1 MKQTLKA
8 EGISTTFRK
17 LYNLPTLNNWI
28 IAASFANILFRLY
41 VINKYYN
48 SVYISSTFIM
58 LSNFNYY
65 TWIICRTKSGNNFKI
80 KLTQRRLIGVIPRFC
95 DANWSG
101 VIRAHPYTTPNKGF
115 QVCPENTIE
124 IPLITP
130 DESASHNLGI
140 ISINRHCVILILK
153 LYNLTISFPE
163 QF

>member
-8 EGISTTFRK
+8 EGINTSLFPAHSTRYSSSSKKGRWKSTSAFRK

-28 IAASFANILFRLY
+28 IAVSFANILFRLY

-58 LSNFNYY
+58 LSNVNYY
-65 TWIICRTKSGNNFKI
+65 TWIICRTQSGNNFKI

-101 VIRAHPYTTPNKGF
+101 VTRSRPYTTPNKGF
-115 QVCPENTIE
+115 QVCPKNTA
-124 IPLITP
+124 
-130 DESASHNLGI
+130 ESHLLHLMNLP
-140 ISINRHCVILILK
+140 H
-153 LYNLTISFPE
+153 TI
-163 QF
+163 

>member
-48 SVYISSTFIM
+48 SVYMSSTFIM
-58 LSNFNYY
+58 LSNVNYY
-65 TWIICRTKSGNNFKI
+65 TWTICRTQSGNNFEI
-80 KLTQRRLIGVIPRFC
+80 KLTQRRVIGVNPRFC

-101 VIRAHPYTTPNKGF
+101 VIRAPPPPH
-115 QVCPENTIE
+115 
-124 IPLITP
+124 IPLPTK
-130 DESASHNLGI
+130 AFNYF
-140 ISINRHCVILILK
+140 RKILP
-153 LYNLTISFPE
+153 NLTYCTWWICLIQSRNNFNQPSLRY
-163 QF
+163 FNFKII

>member
-8 EGISTTFRK
+8 EGINTSLFPAHSTRYSSSSKKGRWKSTSTFRK

-28 IAASFANILFRLY
+28 IAASFGNILFRLY

-58 LSNFNYY
+58 LSNVNYY
-65 TWIICRTKSGNNFKI
+65 TWIICRTQSGNNFKI

-101 VIRAHPYTTPNKGF
+101 VIRAHPYTTLNKGF
-115 QVCPENTIE
+115 QVCPENT
-124 IPLITP
+124 T
-130 DESASHNLGI
+130 ESHLLHLMNLP
-140 ISINRHCVILILK
+140 H
-153 LYNLTISFPE
+153 TI
-163 QF
+163 

>member
-8 EGISTTFRK
+8 EGINTSLFPAHSTRYSSSSKKGRWKSTSTFRK

-101 VIRAHPYTTPNKGF
+101 VIRAHPYTTPNKRF
-115 QVCPENTIE
+115 QVCPENT
-124 IPLITP
+124 T
-130 DESASHNLGI
+130 ESHLLLLMNLP
-140 ISINRHCVILILK
+140 H
-153 LYNLTISFPE
+153 TI
-163 QF
+163 